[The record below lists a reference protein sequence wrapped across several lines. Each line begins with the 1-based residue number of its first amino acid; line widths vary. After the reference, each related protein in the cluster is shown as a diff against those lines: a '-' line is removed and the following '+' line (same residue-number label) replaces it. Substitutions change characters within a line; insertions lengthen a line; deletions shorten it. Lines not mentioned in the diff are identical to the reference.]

1 MVYSVNEINKKLKTE
16 GIENM
21 VVSAENYHIAQFDEL
36 LSNINASHKDIG
48 DFVGAIFVTGPSASG
63 KTIFSNRLAALL
75 RKEGYNASV
84 ISIDDYYRDRDE
96 IHRMQIE
103 SGLVAPDATQF
114 DYETVDAFDVQFFRT
129 QMKQYLDGE
138 SVRLPLYDFNSG
150 LRGKGE
156 RILKREKNSVLI
168 VEGIQAMNPV
178 LGGNLGF
185 SKELNIYISP
195 FNSYVDE
202 KGSVILDTKQ
212 VRFLRRGV
220 RDIVHRGTHISRNIE
235 MWKAVRAGEEKYIK
249 PMKHYADFFF
259 NSSLEYEVMFYRSRF
274 DEILEDVDNNTR
286 EKLMAVVDIDTLRSF
301 PAVRKIDAPV
311 DSIFS
316 EFYVG

>member
-1 MVYSVNEINKKLKTE
+1 MVYSVNEINKKLKNE

-21 VVSAENYHIAQFDEL
+21 IVSAEAYHVSQFNEL
-36 LSNINASHKDIG
+36 IGNINASHKDIG

-63 KTIFSNRLAALL
+63 KTIFSNRLATLL
-75 RKEGYNASV
+75 KKEGYNASV

-103 SGLVAPDATQF
+103 SGIVSPNATQF
-114 DYETVDAFDVQFFRT
+114 DYETIDAFDVQFFRT
-129 QMKQYLDGE
+129 QMQQYLDCE
-138 SVRLPLYDFNSG
+138 SIRLPLYNFNTGYREESN
-150 LRGKGE
+150 

-168 VEGIQAMNPV
+168 VEGIQAMNPA
-178 LGGNLGF
+178 LGGGLGF

-195 FNSYVDE
+195 FNSYVNE
-202 KGSVILDTKQ
+202 SGKVILDTKQ

-220 RDIVHRGTHISRNIE
+220 RDIVQRGTHISKNIE

-249 PMKHYADFFF
+249 PMKQYTDFFF
-259 NSSLEYEVMFYRSRF
+259 NSSLEYEVMFYRSRM
-274 DEILEDVDNNTR
+274 DEILENIDDNTR
-286 EKLMAVVDIDTLRSF
+286 EKLMAVVDIDVLRSF
-301 PAVRKIDAPV
+301 PAVRKIDAPD

>member
-1 MVYSVNEINKKLKTE
+1 MIYSVNEINKKLKTE

-21 VVSAENYHIAQFDEL
+21 VAAAENYHIAQFDEL

-185 SKELNIYISP
+185 SKELKIYISP

-274 DEILEDVDNNTR
+274 DEILEDVDNHTR